1 MNSPFLKLNF
11 NDLIKGVI
19 VAILSVFLT
28 AILQILESNSLPTW
42 EQLKS
47 IGMVS
52 LIAGAS
58 YLIKN
63 LLSNTNGEVFVKD
76 ETKDVKN

>member
-19 VAILSVFLT
+19 VAILSAFLT
-28 AILQILESNSLPTW
+28 AVLQILESNSLPTL

-47 IGMVS
+47 VGMVS
-52 LIAGAS
+52 LISGAS

>member
-19 VAILSVFLT
+19 VAILSAFLT

-47 IGMVS
+47 IGIVS

>member
-19 VAILSVFLT
+19 VAILSAFLT

>member
-19 VAILSVFLT
+19 VAILSAFLT
-28 AILQILESNSLPTW
+28 AILQILESNSLPTL

>member
-19 VAILSVFLT
+19 VAILSAFLT

-63 LLSNTNGEVFVKD
+63 LLSNTNDEVFVKD